1 LCIIKVEAR
10 RSASSLGCSQ
20 WDLPSSV
27 INLSEEISIIIFGSI
42 SVLSQPKTQDE
53 VMSNEENG
61 KHADIVNSEPLVG
74 SLGGE
79 SGGGGEDGGDGSG
92 GDGGEGFEGLGLGG
106 GTEGGLD
113 DGACN
118 D

>member
-1 LCIIKVEAR
+1 
-10 RSASSLGCSQ
+10 
-20 WDLPSSV
+20 
-27 INLSEEISIIIFGSI
+27 
-42 SVLSQPKTQDE
+42 
-53 VMSNEENG
+53 MSNEENG

-113 DGACN
+113 DGACLRRN
-118 D
+118 KGRSRCEKSKEGKDSLHHLDSVCLVGNVGGFGW